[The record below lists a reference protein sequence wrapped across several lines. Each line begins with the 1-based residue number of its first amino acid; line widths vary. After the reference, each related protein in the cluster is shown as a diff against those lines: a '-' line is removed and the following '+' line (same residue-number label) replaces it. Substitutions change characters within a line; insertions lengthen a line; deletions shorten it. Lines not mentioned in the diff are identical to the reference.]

1 MTAETETIIIFIA
14 LLVAYGLIRGEKGE
28 KKE

>member
-1 MTAETETIIIFIA
+1 MSAETETIIVVIA
-14 LLVAYGLIRGEKGE
+14 LLVAYGLIQGGKGG